1 MLQGGGKTACSKGFT
16 LAEVLIT
23 LGIIGVVAA
32 LTIPTLI
39 NKCQKIVLAKQAQET
54 HAILTQAFKRI
65 LADNNTTS
73 LTETEVWDKIES
85 AENYVNGFDPQDQ
98 YTPFWTEMGKY
109 IKLSNSKTINTDS
122 YCYTDDCSG
131 KDSYWDYPIYFPSGA
146 KLTSYEFYKIDYSKD
161 EECKKIKALGGNM
174 CSVVGE
180 FDIDINGEKGPNK
193 RGRDIYTYGLS
204 NDGALYLYGGKD
216 TALYHNQTDLASN
229 PNYWKNIYNGTKEQ
243 NAKKNGSFRGGQ
255 LMEEGWKM
263 NY

>member
-174 CSVVGE
+174 CSWIG
-180 FDIDINGEKGPNK
+180 DIRIDINGDKGPNTY
-193 RGRDIYTYGLS
+193 GRDRFFFYLS
-204 NDGALYLYGGKD
+204 DEGVFYPLGGKD
-216 TALYHNQTDLASN
+216 AALYYNQTDLATNSD
-229 PNYWKNIYNGTKEQ
+229 YWKNYYNGTKEE
-243 NAKKNGSFRGGQ
+243 NAKKDQSYRTGQ
-255 LMEEGWKM
+255 LVEEGWKM